1 LLENLQQ
8 SLIELTPKTASQRA
22 EAAIASET
30 AAALA
35 KTTWLQAAEESQHVP
50 HPFVLIMIAWLSL
63 LFVSFGLFAP
73 RNALVV
79 IALLVGALSIA
90 GAVVL
95 VVDMDSPFEGII
107 VVSADPMQDAFA
119 KMNAP

>member
-1 LLENLQQ
+1 MI
-8 SLIELTPKTASQRA
+8 LIV
-22 EAAIASET
+22 
-30 AAALA
+30 
-35 KTTWLQAAEESQHVP
+35 WL
-50 HPFVLIMIAWLSL
+50 FV

-95 VVDMDSPFEGII
+95 IVDMDSPFEGMI
-107 VVSADPMQDAFA
+107 VVSADPMQEALA